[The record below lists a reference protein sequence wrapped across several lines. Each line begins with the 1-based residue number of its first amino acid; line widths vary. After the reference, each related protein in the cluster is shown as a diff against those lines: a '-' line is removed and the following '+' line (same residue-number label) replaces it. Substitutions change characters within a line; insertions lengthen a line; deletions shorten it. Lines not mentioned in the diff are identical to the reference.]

1 MELAARGLVAMD
13 AMTEAP
19 LVSASWH
26 RVAALRPS
34 LAPGLRI
41 VRQQV
46 RDQVWH
52 LLLDPAS
59 GQQIRLNPAAWD
71 LVGRCDGRASTGE
84 LWDTV
89 LRLRRDEAPTQDE
102 TLALLAQLFRAGLVQ
117 FDAAP
122 HLAMLFARR
131 DKEGPAGR
139 RAFVNPLMLRLRL
152 ADPSRWLHR
161 LTPLAHLLFSPG
173 AAVAWLA
180 LVLLALLGAAAEW
193 QALGADAARLLA
205 SPSAYALALVC
216 YPLVKSLHELG
227 HGLAVRRF
235 GGEVRELGVALM
247 FLTPALYVDAGSAN
261 AFASARQRALV
272 SAAGILVELA
282 LAALAFLVWA
292 AASPG
297 LVRDT
302 ALAVALIG
310 SVSTLF
316 FNGNPL
322 LRLDGYHVLCDALQ
336 LTNLAARSQA
346 WWARLLRRVVGQA
359 AGPAPLLA
367 RGEAK
372 WLAFYAPASA
382 LYRISLLCALVFWLG
397 RQAWLVGWIA
407 GAVVAFYVAR
417 GAWRWLAAAG
427 PRVQWAG
434 SAAAA
439 LALLLLVAVP
449 APQTVVVRGV
459 VWPPA
464 EAQLRAVSG
473 GFVRAVLRPD
483 GAQAQAGEAVLALD
497 DPALVAARDRLAAE
511 QTGLQARQYRAL
523 LADPASALQ
532 LQADIDR
539 NAAELARAEQQLAGL
554 EVRPAAAGRVA
565 WARPADL
572 PGTYAARGQLL
583 GYLLAPGPA
592 QVRLALPEEDF
603 SRVRG
608 RVQSVQMRLADDPAT
623 VHAGQLAPVVP
634 GGTFELPSAA
644 LGDRHGGPV
653 PVDPQDPKGLR
664 TLAPVFFL
672 DVSVAGVDTPRVGT
686 RAWVRLELPWEPLA
700 AQWARR
706 WSQLFV
712 KHFAPTG
719 QL

>member
-1 MELAARGLVAMD
+1 MD
-13 AMTEAP
+13 AP

-26 RVAALRPS
+26 RVASLRPS

-41 VRQQV
+41 VRQEV
-46 RDQVWH
+46 RNQIWH
-52 LLLDPAS
+52 LLLEPAS
-59 GQQIRLNPAAWD
+59 GQQMRLNPAAYD
-71 LVGRCDGRASTGE
+71 LVGRFDGRATTGE
-84 LWDTV
+84 LWDEV

-102 TLALLAQLFRAGLVQ
+102 TLALLAQLFRAGMVQ

-131 DKEGPAGR
+131 AETRQPRQRG
-139 RAFVNPLMLRLRL
+139 FVNPMMLRMQLG
-152 ADPSRWLHR
+152 DPSRWLQR
-161 LTPLAHLLFSPG
+161 LTPLAHALFSPLG
-173 AAVAWLA
+173 ALAWLA
-180 LVLLALLGAAAEW
+180 LVLVALLGAATEW
-193 QALGADAARLLA
+193 HALGADTARLLA
-205 SPSAYALALVC
+205 SPSAYVLALLC

-235 GGEVRELGVALM
+235 GGEVREVGVALM
-247 FLTPALYVDAGSAN
+247 FLTPALYVDAGAAN
-261 AFASARQRALV
+261 AFASPRQRALV

-282 LAALAFLVWA
+282 LAAIAFIVWV

-297 LVRDT
+297 LVRDA

-322 LRLDGYHVLCDALQ
+322 LRLDGYFVLCDALQ
-336 LTNLAARSQA
+336 LPNLAARSQA
-346 WWARLLRRVVGQA
+346 WWARLLRRWVGLS
-359 AGPAPLLA
+359 AGPAPMLA
-367 RGEAK
+367 AGEAK
-372 WLAFYAPASA
+372 WLALYAPASA
-382 LYRISLLCALVFWLG
+382 LYRISLLCALVFWVG
-397 RQAWLVGWIA
+397 RQAWLLGWMA
-407 GAVVAFYVAR
+407 GSVAAFYVAR

-434 SAAAA
+434 AGTAA
-439 LALLLLVAVP
+439 LALLLLVVVP
-449 APQTVVVRGV
+449 APQSVLVRGV

-497 DPALVAARDRLAAE
+497 DPALASARERLAAE
-511 QTGLQARQYRAL
+511 QTGLRARQYRAL
-523 LADPASALQ
+523 LSDPSIALQ
-532 LQADIDR
+532 LQSDIDR

-554 EVRPAAAGRVA
+554 EVRPAVAGRVA
-565 WARPADL
+565 WARPTDL
-572 PGTYAARGQLL
+572 PGTYAPRGQLL

-608 RVQSVQMRLADDPAT
+608 RVRDVELRIDDDPRTVHSARLAP
-623 VHAGQLAPVVP
+623 GVP
-634 GGTFELPSAA
+634 GATFELPSAA
-644 LGDRHGGPV
+644 LGDRHGGPIA
-653 PVDPQDPKGLR
+653 VDPLDTKGLR

-672 DVSVAGVDTPRVGT
+672 DVTVDALEARRVGT
-686 RAWVRLELPWEPLA
+686 RAWVKLHLPDEPLA
-700 AQWARR
+700 VQLARR